1 MKTLFVFYLTLIGV
15 SVQAQYVWD
24 AVKDS
29 EERPLKENSSLH
41 YDQIKTPTEEVLTKL
56 LFQSKG
62 IAVAFLDKKNRNFR
76 IELDRNISSAN
87 GSELTDLATLFFLK
101 GSSYAA
107 VYLYAIAAERNR
119 IDTTIYR
126 NLGVC
131 LKNIDAYIL
140 SYKILLYARKQTPQN
155 PTLLANLGWVATSV
169 GDFTTGKKHFENA
182 LLVAPNLYHAMNGLA
197 TIAEARGQNTEADR
211 WRKLAWSKKMTF
223 AGAIQKKDDQA
234 KKIAKVNQNEGMN
247 ESTTLPAVNDVLP
260 LIDYEERPFGGNAA
274 SGLHF
279 PEPPAEY
286 SSNLLKTM
294 QNERIIEDFHTSLV
308 DENHQRIERV
318 MASLST
324 LETQWQEQAKVK
336 VTDNHIVVPYPYTK
350 ELAALD
356 YYEQLFSNR
365 SIAFTRRFNNE
376 TKGSYLQMN
385 EKFMAAKRAYETS
398 AQKCGDNEGCQE
410 QVRNKYCQN
419 VQKLLNNHHQYFYSA
434 WLSLYKNTTND
445 IRSYESKTDRHVM
458 ALKNPQLHQLA
469 NTRRKETA
477 QLMYQYGL
485 AHASWAT
492 WASNAAN
499 TFCEVEEKIEED
511 SVITK
516 QVQRLMRT
524 HKLELWEDDDE
535 CPLPTWNIDAGV
547 IESEANCEKINF
559 SINTPSPGVKGTL
572 GLELTWGDDWGE
584 DELELQAGLKA
595 EKEVGGLSVGG
606 KVVEFITITGNKGIV
621 DAGLKGEATAS
632 LSGKIST
639 NGGDLGLKSEGKIEF
654 GISAAKGIA
663 PLTPSQAWKFTPG
676 VD

>member
-1 MKTLFVFYLTLIGV
+1 MKHFLFYCLILMGLNV
-15 SVQAQYVWD
+15 RAQYAWD
-24 AVKDS
+24 AVKETD
-29 EERPLKENSSLH
+29 ERPLKENTSLH
-41 YDQIKTPTEEVLTKL
+41 YDQIKTPTEEALSKL
-56 LFQSKG
+56 LSQAKG
-62 IAVAFLDKKNRNFR
+62 IASEFLDKKNRNFR
-76 IELDRNISSAN
+76 MELDRKISGTN

-101 GSSYAA
+101 GSANTA
-107 VYLYAIAAERNR
+107 VYLYATAAERNN

-131 LKNIDAYIL
+131 LKNIEAYLL
-140 SYKILLYARKQTPQN
+140 SYKILLYAYKQTPRN
-155 PTLLANLGWVATSV
+155 ATLLTNLGWVATSV

-182 LLVAPNLYHAMNGLA
+182 LFLAPNLYNAMNGLA
-197 TIAEARGQNTEADR
+197 AIAAARGQNSEADR
-211 WRKLAWSKKMTF
+211 WRKMAWSKKMTF
-223 AGAIQKKDDQA
+223 AGAQQKKEEQTA
-234 KKIAKVNQNEGMN
+234 TIAKVNQNEGVN
-247 ESTTLPAVNDVLP
+247 ENTTLPAVNDVLP
-260 LIDYEERPFGGNAA
+260 ILEYEGRPFGGNATA
-274 SGLHF
+274 GLHF

-286 SSNLLKTM
+286 NSNLLKTM
-294 QNERIIEDFHTSLV
+294 QNERVIEDFHTSLV
-308 DENHQRIERV
+308 EENHQRIERV
-318 MASLST
+318 MATLIT

-336 VTDNHIVVPYPYTK
+336 VADNHIVVPYPYTK

-376 TKGSYLQMN
+376 TKSQYLQMN
-385 EKFMAAKRAYETS
+385 DKFMATKRAYEAS
-398 AQKCGDNEGCQE
+398 AQQCGDNQDCHDRE
-410 QVRNKYCQN
+410 RNKYCQN

-434 WLSLYKNTTND
+434 WLSLHKNTMND
-445 IRSYESKTDRHVM
+445 IRAYESRTDRYIM
-458 ALKNPQLHQLA
+458 ALKNTHLNKLA
-469 NTRRKETA
+469 NTRRKEAA
-477 QLMYQYGL
+477 QMMYQYGL

-511 SVITK
+511 SVISEK
-516 QVQRLMRT
+516 VQRLIKT

-584 DELELQAGLKA
+584 DELELQAGLKV
-595 EKEVGGLSVGG
+595 EKEIGSLSVGG
-606 KVVEFITITGNKGIV
+606 KVVEFITITGNKGVV

-632 LSGKIST
+632 LTGKISSK
-639 NGGDLGLKSEGKIEF
+639 GGDLGLKSEGKIEF
-654 GISAAKGIA
+654 GISSAKGIA